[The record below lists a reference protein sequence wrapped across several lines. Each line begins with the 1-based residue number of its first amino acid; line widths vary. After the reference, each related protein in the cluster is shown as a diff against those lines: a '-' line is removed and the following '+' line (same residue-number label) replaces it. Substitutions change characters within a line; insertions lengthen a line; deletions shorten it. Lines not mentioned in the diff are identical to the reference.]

1 MQASIGFRVKSG
13 WAAAVLLAGPAAM
26 PRVSEHRVVELSD
39 PALPGSRQ
47 PYHAGMGVAQTDTAT
62 LQGLIT
68 EVHRYAGH
76 SIAEWVARCQ
86 ADGYQ
91 LGGAGVVVGSAVDP
105 DRIGNPHVRAHA
117 AEGRLFCSVVED
129 AVRAC
134 GLACT
139 TLVERELFAHATSI
153 LGRSEASLKRDLSQ
167 LGRSLNRPW
176 RQEQKAA
183 TAAAW
188 VVLAS
193 VSA

>member
-1 MQASIGFRVKSG
+1 MQATIGFRVKSG

-26 PRVSEHRVVELSD
+26 PRVTEHRVVELSD
-39 PALPGSRQ
+39 PAVPASRQ
-47 PYHAGMGVAQTDTAT
+47 PYHAGLGVAQTDTAT
-62 LQGLIT
+62 LQALIA
-68 EVHRYAGH
+68 EVHRYARL
-76 SIAEWVARCQ
+76 SIAEWVAGCQ
-86 ADGYQ
+86 AAGYQ
-91 LGGAGVVVGSAVDP
+91 LCGAGVVAGSGVDP
-105 DRIGNPHVRAHA
+105 DRIGNPHIRAHA
-117 AEGRLFCSVVED
+117 AEGRLFRSVVED
-129 AVRAC
+129 AIRGC

-139 TLVERELFAHATSI
+139 TLVERELFAHAATI

-183 TAAAW
+183 TTAAW